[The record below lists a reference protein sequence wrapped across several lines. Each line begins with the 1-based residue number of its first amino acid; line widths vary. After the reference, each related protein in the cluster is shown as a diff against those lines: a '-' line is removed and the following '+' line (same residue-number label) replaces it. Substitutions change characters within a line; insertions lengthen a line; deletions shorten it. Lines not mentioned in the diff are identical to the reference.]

1 MTPDDDIEAS
11 KAPLMEHLLELRR
24 RLMWSLLAV
33 FLAFL
38 VCFWFAKPIYN
49 LLLWPYRLAVGSDVP
64 IEMIYTAPQEFFFTQ
79 VKLAIFGAIFIAFPV
94 IASQIYMF
102 VAPGLYRNERQAFL
116 PYLIATPILFL
127 LGAALVY
134 FVAMPLAMKF
144 FLSMQQTGDT
154 QVQIHLTARVSEYL
168 SLIMALI
175 LGFGICFQLPVL
187 LTLLARAGIVTA
199 DGLKRYRRHAILG
212 VFIVAAVLTPPDPIS
227 QISLAIPTILLYELS
242 IYAVK
247 LVEKKRAAAQ
257 AGAQA
262 RRQAGVSGEH
272 VLHLLDTKTLL
283 LIALAWAAAAYLI
296 VPAAVGAPLPPSS
309 ILRAGRA
316 HHPDRRRPPGRS
328 DQYRPGR
335 QRGGCR
341 ARHERPPAGIP
352 ADPITLASSARIAA
366 DTVLRR
372 PDDDAPVSNLFL
384 FGRKQDLAFE
394 QPMPGGPGK
403 RHHVRFWQ
411 WDQLYE
417 GRHGWF
423 GAATFDSKVGLSHTT
438 GQVTHHIA
446 PNVDAE
452 RDRLV
457 SELQQAGM
465 VQSVQ
470 WLDGFHTACEGRNG
484 GGDPWHTDGRLAIVT
499 LRHRERAAAVRRTS
513 IACEAR

>member
-38 VCFWFAKPIYN
+38 VCFWFARPIYN

-79 VKLAIFGAIFIAFPV
+79 VKLALFGAIFIAFPV

-144 FLSMQQTGDT
+144 FLSMQQTSDT

-257 AGAQA
+257 
-262 RRQAGVSGEH
+262 S
-272 VLHLLDTKTLL
+272 
-283 LIALAWAAAAYLI
+283 
-296 VPAAVGAPLPPSS
+296 APK
-309 ILRAGRA
+309 
-316 HHPDRRRPPGRS
+316 
-328 DQYRPGR
+328 
-335 QRGGCR
+335 
-341 ARHERPPAGIP
+341 PAGKP
-352 ADPITLASSARIAA
+352 A
-366 DTVLRR
+366 
-372 PDDDAPVSNLFL
+372 
-384 FGRKQDLAFE
+384 
-394 QPMPGGPGK
+394 
-403 RHHVRFWQ
+403 
-411 WDQLYE
+411 
-417 GRHGWF
+417 
-423 GAATFDSKVGLSHTT
+423 
-438 GQVTHHIA
+438 
-446 PNVDAE
+446 
-452 RDRLV
+452 
-457 SELQQAGM
+457 
-465 VQSVQ
+465 
-470 WLDGFHTACEGRNG
+470 
-484 GGDPWHTDGRLAIVT
+484 
-499 LRHRERAAAVRRTS
+499 
-513 IACEAR
+513 

>member
-1 MTPDDDIEAS
+1 MSDEDDIEAS
-11 KAPLMEHLLELRR
+11 KAPLMEHLIELRR

-49 LLLWPYRLAVGSDVP
+49 LLLWPYRLAVSSDAP

-116 PYLIATPILFL
+116 PFLIATPILFL

-144 FLSMQQTGDT
+144 FLSMQQTGDA

-187 LTLLARAGIVTA
+187 LTLLGRAGIVTA

-247 LVEKKRAAAQ
+247 FAEKKRAAP
-257 AGAQA
+257 
-262 RRQAGVSGEH
+262 
-272 VLHLLDTKTLL
+272 
-283 LIALAWAAAAYLI
+283 AAAAK
-296 VPAAVGAPLPPSS
+296 
-309 ILRAGRA
+309 
-316 HHPDRRRPPGRS
+316 
-328 DQYRPGR
+328 
-335 QRGGCR
+335 
-341 ARHERPPAGIP
+341 PAGKP
-352 ADPITLASSARIAA
+352 A
-366 DTVLRR
+366 
-372 PDDDAPVSNLFL
+372 
-384 FGRKQDLAFE
+384 
-394 QPMPGGPGK
+394 
-403 RHHVRFWQ
+403 
-411 WDQLYE
+411 
-417 GRHGWF
+417 
-423 GAATFDSKVGLSHTT
+423 
-438 GQVTHHIA
+438 
-446 PNVDAE
+446 
-452 RDRLV
+452 
-457 SELQQAGM
+457 
-465 VQSVQ
+465 
-470 WLDGFHTACEGRNG
+470 
-484 GGDPWHTDGRLAIVT
+484 
-499 LRHRERAAAVRRTS
+499 
-513 IACEAR
+513 